1 MFKWG
6 LMCYNLE
13 KIPMYKEVHMNDLAE
28 FFIKKTHKRIKN
40 KIQSSNYTYSQISPY
55 DESIVSKVINF
66 KLTKNNKYLVT
77 NKFIKNLVECNLFN
91 NEVEAL
97 WGTKSEREDYM
108 YELFSLLIKASFDSK
123 NYIDKVTLLLSD
135 YVPFAQCLS
144 FYEILIDRLFDYSDK
159 SSSPFFLEL
168 GISEDLVFNNYSI
181 SKRNA
186 IKFLYAKCK
195 DNFIKMFNNF
205 CNNTKSYRGLE
216 KSLNEILLPD
226 FHSFLSPYFSN
237 DNSLGLRTRNLLKKD
252 LDEYHTAY
260 LLSDDD
266 TIKEKAKLLSSTL
279 DYIYKL
285 DIIQREKNGT
295 D

>member
-13 KIPMYKEVHMNDLAE
+13 KIPMCKEAHMNDLAD

-195 DNFIKMFNNF
+195 DNFIKMFN
-205 CNNTKSYRGLE
+205 
-216 KSLNEILLPD
+216 LNY
-226 FHSFLSPYFSN
+226 S
-237 DNSLGLRTRNLLKKD
+237 
-252 LDEYHTAY
+252 
-260 LLSDDD
+260 
-266 TIKEKAKLLSSTL
+266 
-279 DYIYKL
+279 
-285 DIIQREKNGT
+285 
-295 D
+295 